1 MKTFINPQER
11 NIPVNE
17 FTYEG
22 CRYSGIAVG
31 LTFSVVSDGLANFL
45 IEMFPQLIEASEVA
59 PVADN
64 EYCCSKCNK
73 DCGSKYMKERHE
85 KVCKAEPKGMAVIL
99 KPSYIFWN
107 YKNLDRTQLTPDQL
121 IPESVNSPQP
131 EQVKTM
137 TEQEASEPAPG
148 KPGMDMIGRTMQ
160 RVTTDRD
167 GISWYGEGTTD
178 DTV

>member
-1 MKTFINPQER
+1 MKTFQSPQEASP
-11 NIPVNE
+11 IGE

-22 CRYSGIAVG
+22 CRYSGIAPG
-31 LTFSVVSDGLANFL
+31 LVFSVLSIGLANYLQETFPFL
-45 IEMFPQLIEASEVA
+45 IEKEEAPIAE
-59 PVADN
+59 N
-64 EYCCSKCNK
+64 EYCCSKCGK